1 MDRGEK
7 MTKKDVLSI
16 AFKILGVVALMYT
29 IVLIPHLLFSIGLVF
44 APTSAGIQSYMRLWN
59 FIYTMVH
66 PIVVF
71 VMGYILLR
79 WSDDITNKI
88 TKDDK
93 PLFIKVTT
101 DWDKRVF
108 VLALKI
114 IGVIWLIMGIPELI
128 KSIGE
133 LTMRWHI
140 YHLDIFHATGVTISG
155 VISLLLGFYLI
166 TNGRYLIKLAFGEQ
180 VVTTLK
186 KRKKQK
192 LCKHCG
198 KKLDIDATKCI
209 YCGKDLSAEDT
220 MPL

>member
-1 MDRGEK
+1 MDEGDK

-16 AFKILGVVALMYT
+16 SLKILGVVALMYT
-29 IVLIPHLLFSIGLVF
+29 IVLIPHLFFSIGLVF
-44 APTSAGIQSYMRLWN
+44 APDAGGIQSYMRLWN

-71 VMGYILLR
+71 VIGYILLR

-93 PLFIKVTT
+93 PLSIKVTT

-140 YHLDIFHATGVTISG
+140 YHLDISHATGVAISG

-166 TNGRYLIKLAFGEQ
+166 TNGRYFIKLAFGEQ
-180 VVTTLK
+180 AVTTLK
-186 KRKKQK
+186 KKSKGK

-198 KKLDIDATKCI
+198 KKLNIDDLVCS
-209 YCGKDLSAEDT
+209 YCGTKLSDEDT
-220 MPL
+220 MSL